1 MPGFETIDKQEL
13 KHLKKIFQNGGGV
26 LFRHGFE
33 NIRGSSFQV
42 EEFEKNLLKN
52 LKVNMLLQ

>member
-26 LFRHGFE
+26 LFRHSFE
-33 NIRGSSFQV
+33 KIRGNSFQV
-42 EEFEKNLLKN
+42 KDLKCR
-52 LKVNMLLQ
+52 K

>member
-1 MPGFETIDKQEL
+1 MPGFETIDKVEL

-33 NIRGSSFQV
+33 NIRGSFY
-42 EEFEKNLLKN
+42 K
-52 LKVNMLLQ
+52 